1 MQNLLLQGMLRAFRT
16 RLGRLA
22 KTAEDL
28 HNLASPDW
36 IPKLATYTNACH
48 YLAYHLR
55 QSHLAVLL
63 LYDPSTPA
71 PSPQT
76 TRASTPAPPSSLP
89 ATPAVVSSTLRLPSP
104 SSADFR
110 SYASPADSTAT
121 AEAAKASTTGLL
133 GAYESEAVALESF
146 WEKWALKLAKA
157 VAQQFDLDTRSY
169 RYKSHLAEF
178 ANTSYSQQ
186 EGCAGSQCCHYASAL
201 WSSQGTAGLALV
213 RTLHAFT
220 TPSVDELWCI
230 SLAGTDTAIDSK
242 ATLQNLLAENHTAN
256 TKGKLLQQPLPASS

>member
-1 MQNLLLQGMLRAFRT
+1 MLRAFRT

-36 IPKLATYTNACH
+36 VPKISTYADACH
-48 YLAYHLR
+48 YLAYHVR

-63 LYDPSTPA
+63 LHDSSTPA

-76 TRASTPAPPSSLP
+76 TRASTPAPPSSGP
-89 ATPAVVSSTLRLPSP
+89 ATPAMMPNSHRLLTPGSS
-104 SSADFR
+104 DVNE
-110 SYASPADSTAT
+110 YASPAGSLLT
-121 AEAAKASTTGLL
+121 AEATTPSTTGLL

-169 RYKSHLAEF
+169 RYRSHLAEF
-178 ANTSYSQQ
+178 SNTSYSQQ
-186 EGCAGSQCCHYASAL
+186 EG
-201 WSSQGTAGLALV
+201 
-213 RTLHAFT
+213 
-220 TPSVDELWCI
+220 
-230 SLAGTDTAIDSK
+230 
-242 ATLQNLLAENHTAN
+242 
-256 TKGKLLQQPLPASS
+256 